1 MTLRKATHKD
11 VDVVVDM
18 GRDFHAYSPWR
29 AIEFDRDATSAFVT
43 SLIDNG
49 VVFISDTG
57 MIGGLMNPLY
67 FNPSYAVAC
76 ELFWWAKSGGRE
88 LMKAFEDWASGN
100 SASGIQFSSL
110 GDERSD
116 RMAVLFER
124 AGYSKVETGWFK
136 EI

>member
-1 MTLRKATHKD
+1 MRKATHDD
-11 VDVVVDM
+11 VSLVVDM
-18 GRDFHAYSPWR
+18 GRDFHDYSPWR
-29 AIEFDRDATSAFVT
+29 SIPFDRDATSRFVT

-49 VVFISDTG
+49 VVFISDNG

-67 FNPSYAVAC
+67 FNPSFSVAC

-88 LMKAFEDWASGN
+88 LMRAFEDWASES

-110 GDERSD
+110 GDDKSE
-116 RMAVLFER
+116 RMAVLFDR